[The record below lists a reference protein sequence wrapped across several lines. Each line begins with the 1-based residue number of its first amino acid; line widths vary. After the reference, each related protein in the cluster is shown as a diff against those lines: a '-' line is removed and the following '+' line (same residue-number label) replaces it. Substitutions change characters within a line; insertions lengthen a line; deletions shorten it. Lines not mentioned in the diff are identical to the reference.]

1 MDLRAL
7 IVAGLALAF
16 VAAAPAMAMEIESAS
31 ISDGVFS
38 KESGCADLGGRG
50 LSPQIAVTDV
60 PEGTEYLAI
69 VLDDPDAKPLDG
81 KTWVHWN
88 VVNIPG
94 DHTRIAAGE
103 RPRGDV
109 LPNSDEDESYGGLCP
124 EDGRHTYR
132 LAVFALED
140 IVDAQD
146 FDELTVEDFRDEFDD
161 IILDEA
167 MVRAA
172 YP

>member
-7 IVAGLALAF
+7 AIAGLSLALA
-16 VAAAPAMAMEIESAS
+16 APAAAMEIESAS
-31 ISDGVFS
+31 IVGGSFS
-38 KESGCADLGGRG
+38 KESGCADHGGTDV
-50 LSPQIAVTDV
+50 SPQISVTGV
-60 PEGTEYLAI
+60 PEDTEFLAI
-69 VLDDPDAKPLDG
+69 VLDDPGAKALDG

-94 DHTRIAAGE
+94 DHDKIAAGE
-103 RPRGDV
+103 KPRGDV
-109 LPNSDEDESYGGLCP
+109 LPNSDEEEAYSGMCP
-124 EDGRHTYR
+124 EDGRHAYR
-132 LAVFALED
+132 LVVFALEE
-140 IVDAQD
+140 IIDAQD

-167 MVRAA
+167 MVRAG